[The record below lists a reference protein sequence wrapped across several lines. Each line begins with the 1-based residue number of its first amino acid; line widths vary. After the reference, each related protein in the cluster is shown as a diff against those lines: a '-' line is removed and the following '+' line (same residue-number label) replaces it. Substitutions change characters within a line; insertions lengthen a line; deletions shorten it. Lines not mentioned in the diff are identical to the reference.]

1 MDFCSRLKVTV
12 YFLTTNLEENL
23 LLRSNRLKAL
33 LKYLSN
39 VKYNTVKQNKEKKG
53 NGIPINTDSL
63 PQHSSLNINMISREN
78 IILS

>member
-12 YFLTTNLEENL
+12 YFLTIKLEENL
-23 LLRSNRLKAL
+23 LLKCNRLKAWK
-33 LKYLSN
+33 KYLSN
-39 VKYNTVKQNKEKKG
+39 VKNNTVKPNKEKKA

-63 PQHSSLNINMISREN
+63 PQNSSLNINMISKEN